1 VRSHWAAAAL
11 ALLLGAG
18 LTGCSEDAA
27 DRAVDDAADRA
38 SELAGE
44 ASDEVGKQL
53 EGVELPKVDWS
64 RYGDQLRTRL
74 DQLAE
79 QADCQGLREE
89 LTKAEGDDTQ
99 LTRYIKRQIAEV
111 C

>member
-1 VRSHWAAAAL
+1 MRAAGASA
-11 ALLLGAG
+11 ALLLGVVLG
-18 LTGCSEDAA
+18 GCSEDAA

-38 SELAGE
+38 SELAGQ
-44 ASDEVGKQL
+44 ASEEVGRQL
-53 EGVELPKVDWS
+53 EDAELPKVDWS

-89 LTKAEGDDTQ
+89 LTKVEKNDTR
-99 LTRYIKRQIAEV
+99 LTRYIKRQIAQV